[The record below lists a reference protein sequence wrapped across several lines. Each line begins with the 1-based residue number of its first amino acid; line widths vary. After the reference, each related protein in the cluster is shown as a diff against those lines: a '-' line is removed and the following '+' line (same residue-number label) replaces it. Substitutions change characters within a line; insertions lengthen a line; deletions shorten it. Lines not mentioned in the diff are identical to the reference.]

1 MTHKTARATY
11 SLGFV
16 VPTARFST
24 KVRLKFWTSGDDVG
38 FGLAARNYCVNVDVE
53 EHSAWA
59 HDRRHKSRGWIG
71 SQTKILTKGIS
82 VRRIVKRRI
91 YQANI
96 GFRTDYWPTC
106 IWWRCQK
113 FMVANLLWVVRS
125 VLGCAWTILDL
136 SYLST
141 YGYFPM

>member
-38 FGLAARNYCVNVDVE
+38 FGLAARNYCVNVDIE

-59 HDRRHKSRGWIG
+59 HDRRHTSSGWIG
-71 SQTKILTKGIS
+71 TQTKILTEGIL
-82 VRRIVKRRI
+82 VRTIVMHRIN
-91 YQANI
+91 QANI
-96 GFRTDYWPTC
+96 GFKRTTD
-106 IWWRCQK
+106 QLV
-113 FMVANLLWVVRS
+113 FDGGVRS
-125 VLGCAWTILDL
+125 
-136 SYLST
+136 S
-141 YGYFPM
+141 